1 MDSDLEVR
9 KISNKYEFKKI
20 KSKIF
25 QKCRACLTV
34 KKRKQLIYLFDENEA
49 IEPASIL
56 SYLVDIEI
64 SPWDNLPHY
73 ICDVCLS
80 KLEDAYEIVKQ
91 CEKSDQELRNA
102 DLRLEE
108 PQEQIYLEIETD
120 EKEENLEKET
130 LDNPVELEEDPEQ
143 AEIQDTEEMIANQNL
158 VETPIISEETSK
170 IIDSNIEIQKL
181 NRPIKRLLAREDQI
195 VKKPK
200 LDNVKD
206 EVETISTIMR
216 IYSIESEKR
225 DQKRTMYQCTHCSK
239 SFPQEFILRHHK
251 KIFHAFPDRFKCAEC
266 HHTFPSEDA
275 LLRHEQDENCRETRV
290 YSCHDCSMKFT
301 TKSNLL
307 AHKRIVHSFSSQES
321 YTILLR

>member
-1 MDSDLEVR
+1 
-9 KISNKYEFKKI
+9 
-20 KSKIF
+20 
-25 QKCRACLTV
+25 
-34 KKRKQLIYLFDENEA
+34 
-49 IEPASIL
+49 
-56 SYLVDIEI
+56 VDIEI

-91 CEKSDQELRNA
+91 CEKSDQELRNEI
-102 DLRLEE
+102 LEE

-120 EKEENLEKET
+120 EKEEDTEKET
-130 LDNPVELEEDPEQ
+130 LDNPVELDEDPEQ
-143 AEIQDTEEMIANQNL
+143 AEIQDTEEVISDQNL
-158 VETPIISEETSK
+158 VENPIISEETSETSK
-170 IIDSNIEIQKL
+170 VIDSSIEIQKL
-181 NRPIKRLLAREDQI
+181 NHRPIKRLLAREDQI
-195 VKKPK
+195 IKKPK

-216 IYSIESEKR
+216 IYSIESEKTEKR
-225 DQKRTMYQCTHCSK
+225 DQKRTLYQCTHCSK

-251 KIFHAFPDRFKCAEC
+251 KIFHAFSDRFKCAEC

-275 LLRHEQDENCRETRV
+275 LQRHEQDENCRETRV

-307 AHKRIVHSFSSQES
+307 AHKRIVHSCSSQES